1 MSLAAGVTVVLVR
14 PKFQGNIGSVARA
27 MANFSLDEL
36 VIVGDVE
43 LEDDAYRYSKHAR
56 PILENVRRTETLEEV
71 LAEADLSAATS
82 GIVNVSDKKRERN
95 PLSPKELGE
104 RLNGYEGTVA
114 LVFGPEDDGLS
125 REEITACD
133 LVVTVPT
140 DPDYP
145 VMNLSH
151 SAATVFYELYCAGGR
166 VAKRT
171 RKATSDEKELLF
183 LKFRHL
189 LEVTGYPEHKMEKTM
204 TLFRRTMGR
213 AVPSKW
219 EFHTLMGVFDRAI
232 NRIDPEAG
240 DVGIDDI
247 PEAEPHDCV
256 TDADGGGEE

>member
-1 MSLAAGVTVVLVR
+1 MSLPAGVTVVLVR
-14 PKFQGNIGSVARA
+14 PKFQGNTGSVARA
-27 MANFSLDEL
+27 MANFSLDRL
-36 VIVGDVE
+36 VIVGDTP
-43 LEDDAYRYSKHAR
+43 LDDDAFRFSKHAR
-56 PILENVRRTETLEEV
+56 PILENAGRAATLDEV
-71 LAEADLSAATS
+71 LADADLSVATS
-82 GIVNVSDKKRERN
+82 GIINVSDKKRERN
-95 PLSPKELGE
+95 PLSPKELAE
-104 RLNGYEGTVA
+104 RLNDYQGAVA

-140 DPDYP
+140 DPGYP

-151 SAATVFYELYCAGGR
+151 SAATLFYELYCAGGR

-183 LKFRHL
+183 LKFRSL
-189 LEVTGYPEHKMEKTM
+189 LEVTDYPEHKTDKTM

-232 NRIDPEAG
+232 NRIDPNAG
-240 DVGIDDI
+240 DVSIGDVPDDEG
-247 PEAEPHDCV
+247 PG
-256 TDADGGGEE
+256 DAGDGNGGGKE